1 MTEQFRYLKKLQFR
15 DGDKVAIG
23 EIVKVNATT
32 GKSAPGEKHTH
43 IKIHPSHYHRLTLW
57 EEVSRKEYEAQ
68 HGLVTPIDSILTPE
82 EIPMSTTIRVVT
94 QINGANEDT
103 FSTAQLLEL
112 IKGAQNEIASLE
124 EIEAV
129 STFVSKQINEQ
140 RDVIDALVTLLD
152 AR

>member
-1 MTEQFRYLKKLQFR
+1 
-15 DGDKVAIG
+15 
-23 EIVKVNATT
+23 
-32 GKSAPGEKHTH
+32 
-43 IKIHPSHYHRLTLW
+43 
-57 EEVSRKEYEAQ
+57 
-68 HGLVTPIDSILTPE
+68 
-82 EIPMSTTIRVVT
+82 MSTTIRVVT

>member
-1 MTEQFRYLKKLQFR
+1 MNEYRYFEKRTFTS
-15 DGDKVAIG
+15 GDKIRVG
-23 EIVKVNATT
+23 EIVKVNSLT
-32 GKSAPGEKHTH
+32 GKPAPDEKHKHVT
-43 IKIHPSHYHRLTLW
+43 IDLNL
-57 EEVSRKEYEAQ
+57 VSRSSAWRETTASKYITETT
-68 HGLVTPIDSILTPE
+68 TPILEKKETH
-82 EIPMSTTIRVVT
+82 MSTKIKVVT

-124 EIEAV
+124 EIEAT

-140 RDVIDALVTLLD
+140 RDVINTLIELLD

>member
-15 DGDKVAIG
+15 DGDKVTIG
-23 EIVKVNATT
+23 EIVKVDATT
-32 GKSAPGEKHTH
+32 GKAAPDEKHQH
-43 IKIHPSHYHRLTLW
+43 IKIHPSQYHRLTLW
-57 EEVSRKEYEAQ
+57 QEVSQKEYDAQ
-68 HGLVTPIDSILTPE
+68 HGLVTSIDSILTPE
-82 EIPMSTTIRVVT
+82 ETPMSTTIRVVT

-124 EIEAV
+124 EIEAT
-129 STFVSKQINEQ
+129 SIFVSKQINEQ
-140 RDVIDALVTLLD
+140 RDVINTLIELLD